1 MSSLETLQYKYIGT
15 WQDALCE
22 CMHVSNGLKSRLV
35 FVAMFERRLLKYTF
49 IPIVCL
55 QNVNNIKM
63 IEMFGA
69 MCCVRQIAMVRPK
82 LSKFQNK

>member
-22 CMHVSNGLKSRLV
+22 GMYVSNGLKSRLV

-55 QNVNNIKM
+55 QNVNNINDRDVW
-63 IEMFGA
+63 GNVL
-69 MCCVRQIAMVRPK
+69 C
-82 LSKFQNK
+82 